1 MIRHHCTY
9 FAFLLLAGTLLLGTP
24 SLQAQSERSG
34 NPQSAAAKST
44 AKTEKLGS
52 LTVRIG
58 GIEDFKGKLM
68 IGLYDDPAKFPNDNG
83 EARGGSVRVTGPEH
97 SFTFKDVP
105 YGSYA
110 IAVLHDAN
118 ENGEM
123 DVNWLGMPKEGYA
136 FSNNATAMFSAP
148 DFKDAR
154 FVVNGDVT
162 IKITMT
168 Y

>member
-1 MIRHHCTY
+1 MIRKCIALIAIIF
-9 FAFLLLAGTLLLGTP
+9 FAAIP
-24 SLQAQSERSG
+24 SLQAQGDRSG
-34 NPQSAAAKST
+34 SPHGDAGKSAV
-44 AKTEKLGS
+44 KTEKLGS
-52 LTVRIG
+52 LTVRIS

-68 IGLYDDPAKFPNDNG
+68 IGLYDDPAKFPNDKG

-97 SFTFKDVP
+97 SYTFKNVP

-110 IAVLHDAN
+110 IAVLHDSN

-123 DVNWLGMPKEGYA
+123 DVNWLGIPKEGYA